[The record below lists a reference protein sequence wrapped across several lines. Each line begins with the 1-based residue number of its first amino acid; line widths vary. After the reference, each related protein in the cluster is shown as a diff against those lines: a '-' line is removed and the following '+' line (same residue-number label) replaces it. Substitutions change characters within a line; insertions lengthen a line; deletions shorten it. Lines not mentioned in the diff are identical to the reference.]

1 MLYEMVIVICLVIAT
16 LNLILNLRSI
26 KVTGKLFSVPPVTP
40 RVSVLIPARNEE
52 INIGSCLRS
61 LQLQHYA
68 DYEVLVLNDSSTD
81 KTAEIVRN
89 YAAEDRQIRLI
100 EGETLAPGWNGKA
113 YACHQ
118 LARQASGSWL
128 LFVDADTVHEPN
140 MLSSVIAMALQNNA
154 SLLSGFP
161 RQIATSLTQKVTIPV
176 FNFIIMSWL
185 PLWWLQRDNKPRPSF
200 ANGQFLLF
208 NKDEYWRVG
217 GHKSVKS
224 RIMEDVWL
232 GAQVYHKRGRVLAV
246 DLSPVVAC
254 HMYRDFG
261 QMWHGFA
268 KSIYA
273 LTRVPFFLI
282 PAGILAYILFL
293 GPFYAV
299 FSQYVLKDPP
309 AAWAF
314 LVIFQIVVILFMR
327 LLVNQHFKESVF
339 SSLLHPLGFGFFL
352 ANAFYV
358 LIRRITGTGVTWKKR
373 FYGPDS
379 GVG

>member
-1 MLYEMVIVICLVIAT
+1 MLYELAIVICLVITT

-26 KVTGKLFSVPPVTP
+26 KIIGKHFVIPPSTP
-40 RVSVLIPARNEE
+40 RISILIPARNEE
-52 INIGSCLRS
+52 VNIRTCLLS
-61 LQLQHYA
+61 LQHQDYP
-68 DYEVLVLNDSSTD
+68 DYEILVLDDGSTD
-81 KTAEIVRN
+81 NTANIVQQIADGN
-89 YAAEDRQIRLI
+89 STIRLI
-100 EGETLAPGWNGKA
+100 KGKPLAEGWNGKA

-118 LARQASGSWL
+118 LAKQANGSWL

-140 MLSSVIAMALQNNA
+140 MLSSVIAMALQNRA

-161 RQIATSLTQKVTIPV
+161 RQIASSLTQKVTIPV

-208 NKDEYWRVG
+208 PKDEYWRVG
-217 GHKSVKS
+217 GHESVKT

-232 GAQVYHKRGRVLAV
+232 GAQVYHKKGKVLAV

-254 HMYRDFG
+254 HMYRSFS
-261 QMWHGFA
+261 QMWNGFA
-268 KSIYA
+268 KTIYA
-273 LTRVPFFLI
+273 LTRAPLLLI
-282 PAGILAYILFL
+282 PAGLVAYILFL

-299 FSQYVLKDPP
+299 ISQYMLKDLP

-314 LVIFQIVVILFMR
+314 LVIFQVVVILFMR
-327 LLVNQHFKESVF
+327 LLVNQHFKEPVI
-339 SSLLHPLGFGFFL
+339 SSILHPLGLSFFF

-358 LIRRITGTGVTWKKR
+358 LLRRFAGMGVSWKNR
-373 FYGPDS
+373 FYGRTS